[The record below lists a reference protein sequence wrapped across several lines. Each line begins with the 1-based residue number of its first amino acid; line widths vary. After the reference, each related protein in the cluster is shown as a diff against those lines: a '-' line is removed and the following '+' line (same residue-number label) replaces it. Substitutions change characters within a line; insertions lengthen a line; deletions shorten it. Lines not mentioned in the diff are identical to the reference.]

1 MLEQLALE
9 RLRRRLTWRSLEELG
24 HEEVDLAVVG
34 RDRLVHVLVDLTEDP
49 TQSQV
54 QNLIL
59 SLRILVQSCAMLL
72 RLCTAAWSRL
82 PPRPSGLVREFSKF
96 VSKSAAKRIPLNAKH
111 ARKGYKKGKGCRTE
125 GRLTSKGRFIV
136 NPERRLELVVPD
148 LTGFKLTV
156 RDRPKQKFPLPRDM
170 ILFGDDA
177 AASAAARHR

>member
-1 MLEQLALE
+1 MSWFALEQFE
-9 RLRRRLTWRSLEELG
+9 IRFREMLRC
-24 HEEVDLAVVG
+24 VV
-34 RDRLVHVLVDLTEDP
+34 
-49 TQSQV
+49 
-54 QNLIL
+54 
-59 SLRILVQSCAMLL
+59 
-72 RLCTAAWSRL
+72 AAWSRL

-136 NPERRLELVVPD
+136 DPERRLELVVPD
-148 LTGFKLTV
+148 LTGFKLKPYVSVMT
-156 RDRPKQKFPLPRDM
+156 PKQKFPLPRDM